1 LIALGPIAA
10 QPAAE
15 RPAFE
20 VASVKPANPQDRSIG
35 MYALPGGRISIT
47 MLTLKQL
54 IQEAY
59 SVQPFQISGGPRWI
73 GDDRY
78 DIEAKPPADS
88 LSSKL
93 TTPNPKLP
101 PPHEE
106 LLMLQSLLDRFQL
119 KVHTETKE
127 GPVYELVV
135 ADKVP
140 KLQEAK
146 SADDFP
152 VVAYGRTGV
161 PELPD
166 FMRGTN
172 ASMQLFAARLAR
184 DFERPVLDK
193 TGLKGSFDFVFKYA
207 QDFSEPD
214 AGPSLFRVIQEQLG
228 LKLVPAK
235 GPVEILVID
244 RAEKPSD
251 N

>member
-1 LIALGPIAA
+1 MTMAGLASSLALTTLGQGPAQPSA

-20 VASVKPANPQDRSIG
+20 VASVKPINAQDRIIG
-35 MYALPGGRISIT
+35 MFTFPGGRISIT

-59 SVQPFQISGGPRWI
+59 SIQPFQISGGPRWLD
-73 GDDRY
+73 DDRY

-88 LSSKL
+88 PSSKL

-106 LLMLQSLLDRFQL
+106 LLMLQSLLADRFQL
-119 KVHTETKE
+119 KVHTETRE
-127 GPVYELVV
+127 GPIYELVV
-135 ADKVP
+135 ADKGP
-140 KLQEAK
+140 KLTTAK

-152 VVAYGRTGV
+152 VVGYGRTGV

-172 ASMQLFAARLAR
+172 ASMQLFAARLALEFR
-184 DFERPVLDK
+184 RPVLDQ
-193 TGLKGSFDFVFKYA
+193 TGLKGTFDFTFKYA
-207 QDFSEPD
+207 QDFSEPE
-214 AGPSLFRVIQEQLG
+214 AGPSLFRVIQVQLG
-228 LKLVPAK
+228 L
-235 GPVEILVID
+235 
-244 RAEKPSD
+244 
-251 N
+251 